1 MGRRKLGACF
11 QPENSGPEG
20 GASSQAPAPLV
31 PPGRKQPSGPS
42 PAGSSQRQ
50 DRRAVGCGGAR
61 ASAHS
66 SALRARKGPPL
77 GRGAQVPR
85 WTHGIKEVLELVL
98 LEAGSQQVV
107 GCLQHTLFEPE
118 GGGLMLTGRHG
129 EHRCDCQLSPAVP
142 PPTHPRRCT
151 SLRRRTFLPFHADH
165 SLTCPVL
172 LLVYDPR
179 RCVLYPFRR

>member
-1 MGRRKLGACF
+1 M
-11 QPENSGPEG
+11 
-20 GASSQAPAPLV
+20 
-31 PPGRKQPSGPS
+31 
-42 PAGSSQRQ
+42 
-50 DRRAVGCGGAR
+50 GCGGAR

-85 WTHGIKEVLELVL
+85 STHGIKEVLELVL